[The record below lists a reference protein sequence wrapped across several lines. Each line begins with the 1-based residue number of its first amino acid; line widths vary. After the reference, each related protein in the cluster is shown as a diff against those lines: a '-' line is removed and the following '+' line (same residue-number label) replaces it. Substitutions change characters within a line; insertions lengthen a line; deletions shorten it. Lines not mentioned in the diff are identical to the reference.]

1 MTSPTLARE
10 PDARPL
16 QRWNLIR
23 AALAN
28 RQLVYVLT
36 ALVVIFGLTSL
47 VRMPRREDPKITIRQ
62 GLVLALYPGATAEQ
76 VERQVAEPVERRLFA
91 HGEVKKAKTYT
102 TSRPGALVAN
112 VELND
117 DVRDPER
124 FWSTLRLDLNE
135 TRAQELPAGVVGP
148 IVNADFGD
156 VVAVLLTVHGPPGR
170 YGSRELATF
179 LDRIEDAV
187 RTLPDVS
194 KIKRYG
200 EQPEEIAVTARPERL
215 AQYGVTTSQLLGALR
230 ARNAVVDGG
239 SVDAGASDV
248 RIRPAGPFNTVQEV
262 GAVQVAAGPRAEPVR
277 LGDLAAVERRYADPT
292 FLARV
297 DDQPVALMSIEAQEG
312 RNLVDVGRQIDAR
325 LAAVRAQLPPDL
337 AIDLVADQPAGVQHR
352 VLGFGR
358 EFTIAVVSVVLVTVL
373 LLPLR
378 VAAIAATA
386 IPITVAVT
394 VAALNALG
402 IELHQMSFAGLVVA
416 LGMVVDDAIVIAD
429 NYVELLDHGVARDE
443 AAWRSASDLAL
454 PVLGATLT
462 IVASFLPLAIL
473 LPGTVGEFIRAL
485 PLTVSVAL
493 LCSYVVAMLLTPLL
507 CLAFITT
514 GLRPHVGA
522 AATPRRFDPLGLMQ
536 RLYERTMRLALP
548 RKRTTLALS
557 VLAFVAGVVMLKLI
571 PMRFFPAAERAQF
584 VVDVWTPEGT
594 RFEAT
599 DSVVQR
605 LVASVRRVDGVRAV
619 GSFTGGGSPR
629 FYYNINPE
637 PPATNY
643 GQLVVNTAGT
653 DETPIVA
660 ASLHARLAA
669 LAPEATVMV
678 KELQQGP
685 ALKAPIEI
693 RFAGADLATLRR
705 LGDSARA
712 VLASTPGS
720 EYTTTDWGED
730 RYGVRVD
737 LRRETAARLG
747 VTDADVAQQLAGGFD
762 GAVASTYYEGDRRIE
777 VRLRLDSASRR
788 GVGDVRDAYVTAP
801 ATGARLPLREVA
813 EVRPEWQPSRI
824 VRRNGVRTIT
834 VSTFARPGVLA
845 STVLTAAL
853 PRLRAIA
860 LPAGATM
867 ALGGEIENQGE
878 VQGPMSVALSTS
890 LLGIFLILF
899 LQFRN
904 ARYPLIVMVSI
915 PLAVFG
921 SALGLVLT
929 RNPFGFTAQLGLTA
943 LTGVVVRNAIILVDY
958 IIARREEGESLE
970 DAALDAGR
978 RRLRPIFLTT
988 VAAAVGVVPLIV
1000 SGSSLWSPLASV
1012 LAVGLVC
1019 SMVFTLVVVPVLYVL
1034 VESRRERRQARRAH
1048 GTAAAPAAPGVAPE
1062 PLRRAASTI
1071 APGLGSG
1078 VGSALTAM
1086 ALACLALGAAR
1097 VPALGAQEVATET
1110 RAARSLTLDEAVRL
1124 ATSNGRAVRIAAAQV
1139 DEQAARVRGARAEF
1153 RPSLA
1158 VTGNYSGRSGV
1169 QSVLIPQGA
1178 LGNDVN
1184 GRPLPGADRSL
1195 TSPSKSTFYSI
1206 VTATQPLTQGVRI
1219 RAGERAAEAAY
1230 RRSAASRDATT
1241 QDVAL
1246 AVTRLYLGALA
1257 AERQHEAARLVLAA
1271 RRAGAGDATRAVAAG
1286 LALGTRATEARAGV
1300 LDAEQQLVAAGNQVA
1315 DYTAD
1320 LAELVGWPAD
1330 VPMTL
1335 VAPAPPERRTAPA
1348 GPARAAARAT
1358 ATGREALGA
1367 STADAPASDAFGD
1380 ALAAG
1385 DSVRLAALVRTALD
1399 ANPELRAAR
1408 ATRDEAASGA
1418 RAARAAYVPEVAL
1431 YAQYYH
1437 QTLTTVLPH
1446 DNVTGG
1452 LSLSW
1457 TIADFG
1463 RRRSQVDAAAARQ
1476 VAAGEE
1482 ARRAEERTATAVA
1495 KAYRAVLRAERLWDA
1510 AQASAAARRDLARV
1524 ATDEG
1529 AAGLRLASS
1538 RAEQDAAAAVA
1549 DAAAFAAEAGTRV
1562 ARAELA
1568 RAVGAQRGAP
1578 PEAP

>member
-1 MTSPTLARE
+1 MRDATSRA
-10 PDARPL
+10 PDGSGR
-16 QRWNLIR
+16 NLVR

-28 RQLVYVLT
+28 RQVVYVLT
-36 ALVVIFGLTSL
+36 ALVVLLGLTSL
-47 VRMPRREDPKITIRQ
+47 ARMPRREDPKITIRQ

-91 HGEVKKAKTYT
+91 HAEVKKAKTYT

-124 FWSTLRLDLNE
+124 FWSTLRHDLNE
-135 TRAQELPAGVVGP
+135 TRAGELPAGVVGP
-148 IVNADFGD
+148 VVNADFGD

-170 YGSRELATF
+170 YGSRELATY

-215 AQYGVTTSQLLGALR
+215 AQYGVTTAQLLGALR
-230 ARNAVVDGG
+230 ARNAVADGG
-239 SVDAGASDV
+239 AVDAGASEV
-248 RIRPAGPFNTVQEV
+248 RIRPAGPFDTEREV
-262 GAVQVAAGPRAEPVR
+262 GALQVGTSPSGTPVTLR
-277 LGDLAAVERRYADPT
+277 DVAAVERRYADPT

-297 DDQPVALMSIEAQEG
+297 DNAPVVLMSIEAQEG
-312 RNLVDVGRQIDAR
+312 RNLVSVGRQIDAK
-325 LAAVRAQLPPDL
+325 LAAVRAELPPDL
-337 AIDLVADQPAGVQHR
+337 RIDLVADQPASVQHR

-358 EFTIAVVSVVLVTVL
+358 EFTIAVVAVVLVTVL

-429 NYVELLDHGVARDE
+429 NYVELLDHGVPRDE
-443 AAWRSASDLAL
+443 AAWRSASDLAV

-462 IVASFLPLAIL
+462 IVASFLPLAFL

-493 LCSYVVAMLLTPLL
+493 LCSYAVAMLLTPLL

-514 GLRPHVGA
+514 GLRPHVA
-522 AATPRRFDPLGLMQ
+522 DEKPRRFDPLGAMQ
-536 RLYERTMRLALP
+536 RLYERTMALAMP
-548 RKRTTLALS
+548 RKGLTLALS
-557 VLAFVAGVVMLKLI
+557 AAAFAAGVAMLRVI

-594 RFEAT
+594 RFEET

-605 LVASVRRVDGVRAV
+605 LVADVRRVDGVRAV
-619 GSFTGGGSPR
+619 GSFTGSGSPR

-643 GQLVVNTAGT
+643 GQLVVNTRETEGT
-653 DETPIVA
+653 PALA

-678 KELQQGP
+678 KELQQGA
-685 ALKAPIEI
+685 ALPAPIEV
-693 RFAGADLATLRR
+693 RYSGADLAVLRR
-705 LGDSARA
+705 LADSARA
-712 VLASTPGS
+712 VLEATPGS
-720 EYTTTDWGED
+720 EYVTTNWRDD

-747 VTDADVAQQLAGGFD
+747 ITDADVAQQLAGGFD
-762 GAVASTYYEGDRRIE
+762 GAVASTYYEGDRRID

-788 GVGDVRDAYVTAP
+788 GVGDVRDAYVTSP
-801 ATGARLPLREVA
+801 ATGARLPLREA
-813 EVRPEWQPSRI
+813 ADVRPEWQPSRI
-824 VRRNGVRTIT
+824 VRRNGVRTVT
-834 VSTFARPGVLA
+834 VQSFARPGVLA
-845 STVLTAAL
+845 STVLNAAL
-853 PRLRAIA
+853 PRLDAVPVPDGYA
-860 LPAGATM
+860 MT
-867 ALGGEIENQGE
+867 LGGEVENQGE
-878 VQGPMSVALSTS
+878 VQGPMSVALSAS

-904 ARYPLIVMVSI
+904 ARYPLIVMASI

-943 LTGVVVRNAIILVDY
+943 LTGVVVRNAIILVDF
-958 IIARREEGESLE
+958 ILLRRAEGESLE

-1034 VESRRERRQARRAH
+1034 VESRRERRAARRA
-1048 GTAAAPAAPGVAPE
+1048 GRGVPEALATTPAADPALV
-1062 PLRRAASTI
+1062 PLGRAASTL
-1071 APGLGSG
+1071 APGLAAG
-1078 VGSALTAM
+1078 ALLLV
-1086 ALACLALGAAR
+1086 ALAAAPPR
-1097 VPALGAQEVATET
+1097 QLGAQDVTPAAA
-1110 RAARSLTLDEAVRL
+1110 AARRLTLDEALRL
-1124 ATSNGRAVRIAAAQV
+1124 AAANGRAARVAAAQV
-1139 DEQAARVRGARAEF
+1139 AEQAARVRGARAELL
-1153 RPSLA
+1153 PTLSA
-1158 VTGNYSGRSGV
+1158 TGNYSGRSGV

-1184 GRPLPGADRSL
+1184 GRPLPGADRDLSQA
-1195 TSPSKSTFYSI
+1195 SRSTFYSI

-1219 RAGERAAEAAY
+1219 RAGRDAAQAAY
-1230 RRSAASRDATT
+1230 RRSTAARDATAR
-1241 QDVAL
+1241 DVAL
-1246 AVTRLYLGALA
+1246 GVTRLYLGALA
-1257 AERQHEAARLVLAA
+1257 AERQRDAARLVLAA
-1271 RRAGAGDATRAVAAG
+1271 RRRRAGDVARTVAAG
-1286 LALGTRATEARAGV
+1286 LALDARAAEARAAV
-1300 LDAEQQLVAAGNQVA
+1300 LDAEQQLVAAGNEAA
-1315 DYTAD
+1315 DDAAD
-1320 LAELVGWPAD
+1320 LAELIGWPAD

-1335 VAPAPPERRTAPA
+1335 DAPAPLDRLTAPA
-1348 GPARAAARAT
+1348 DASPAGAPPAGGTRQ
-1358 ATGREALGA
+1358 GRDALGTPA
-1367 STADAPASDAFGD
+1367 LADRAPD
-1380 ALAAG
+1380 ALTAG
-1385 DSVRLAALVRTALD
+1385 DSARLAALVGAALA
-1399 ANPELRAAR
+1399 ANPEVRAAR
-1408 ATRDEAASGA
+1408 ATRDEAAGGT
-1418 RAARAAYVPEVAL
+1418 RAARAAYVPDVAL

-1437 QTLTTVLPH
+1437 QTLTTVLPQ
-1446 DNVTGG
+1446 NNLTGG
-1452 LSLSW
+1452 LSFSW

-1463 RRRSQVDAAAARQ
+1463 RRRSAVDAAAARQ
-1476 VAAGEE
+1476 LAASEDA
-1482 ARRAEERTATAVA
+1482 ARVEERTTTAVF
-1495 KAYRAVLRAERLWDA
+1495 KAYRAAVRAERLWDA
-1510 AQASAAARRDLARV
+1510 ARAAAAARRDVARV
-1524 ATDEG
+1524 AADEG
-1529 AAGLRLASS
+1529 TAGLRLASS
-1538 RAEQDAAAAVA
+1538 REEQQAAAASA
-1549 DAAAFAAEAGTRV
+1549 DAAAFAAEVGVRL
-1562 ARAELA
+1562 ARADLA
-1568 RAVGAQRGAP
+1568 RAVGADVRPLTPGATSP
-1578 PEAP
+1578 PR